1 MTLTAKRLKYIF
13 LIVFCCSSQLALQ
26 AQEILTQHLIAAREY
41 MRAGKLPQARAELD
55 SALLI
60 SPKNPQVN
68 ALLGDLYYQQEIP
81 LKALLYYD
89 KAITYGLQDASL
101 YYKRARL
108 HTELN
113 NHPAYVIKD
122 YDQAI
127 SLAPDSLTYYLDKAK
142 YLAGHI
148 NPATQ
153 KPYFAEAV
161 NTINQA
167 LKRFPDN
174 HYLYYLRSQ
183 YLFGAGRTLSA
194 LGDIDKA
201 IKMAPDKAEYLA
213 QRGYINFMI
222 GNYKAA
228 YTSYSQAIRLDP
240 GKAEYYE
247 FRGHSLQNLD
257 RYEQAYDDY
266 SKAIDLV
273 IARIT
278 TNRKRLSKD
287 DPLNKQLR
295 ILLLY
300 RGISLV
306 HANRPY
312 DGCQDF
318 ERAYRMGEDKA
329 RNYMRQYCN

>member
-1 MTLTAKRLKYIF
+1 MTTKRLKYFF
-13 LIVFCCSSQLALQ
+13 LLVVCFGSFLTLH
-26 AQEILTQHLIAAREY
+26 AQETLNQHLIAAREF

-68 ALLGDLYYQQEIP
+68 ALLGDLYYQQKIP

-89 KAITYGLQDASL
+89 KAITYGLQDAGL
-101 YYKRARL
+101 YFKRARL

-127 SLAPDSLTYYLDKAK
+127 ALAPDSLIYYLDKAK
-142 YLAGHI
+142 YLAGQT

-174 HYLYYLRSQ
+174 HHLYYLRSQ
-183 YLFGAGRTLSA
+183 YLFGDGRTLSA

-201 IKMAPDKAEYLA
+201 IKMAPGKAEYQA

-228 YTSYSQAIRLDP
+228 YTSYTQAIRLDP
-240 GKAEYYE
+240 GKVAYYE

-257 RYEQAYDDY
+257 RHEQAYDDY
-266 SKAIDLV
+266 SRAIDLV

-278 TNRKRLSKD
+278 ASKKRLSKD

-295 ILLLY
+295 SLLLY

-312 DGCQDF
+312 DGCEDF